1 MTLKIFTT
9 SRQIRRWLEGID
21 NSFLDKHY
29 TIGEFLKKIVV
40 VDNKKFIDEDLR
52 KKYLFEAVKN
62 VDLKKLGISD
72 NFVDFFYDSDF
83 IFSFFNEMFL
93 ERANIDNIILND
105 VYLDY
110 EAHLAILKE
119 ILNNYKALLEKDGYI
134 DKFLIEDFR
143 INKGLLEGI
152 SEIELKLDGYLSR
165 FDIEVLEKIE
175 LPIKIYFNV
184 DKFNKSLIEKSLQ
197 ISLKN
202 NKRYIYDF
210 KNKKIL
216 KEEDVKSNS
225 DIEVEFFSDRI
236 KQIDFIFAKVS
247 EFVEDGIN
255 PDRIAVILPDE
266 SFSEFIRL
274 FDEYKNINFAM
285 GESFCR
291 SDIYITL
298 KSIYNHL
305 TLKKEIDKEL
315 IEEFNN
321 LDLIEFIRKKSSNKE
336 LKVIEEELFR
346 LERFKDLFKDKK
358 EFLYFVLEKL
368 KNKSFDDVYSG
379 KITCMGVLESR
390 GIEFDGVILV
400 DFNEGIVPNVS
411 DNDMFLNTF
420 IRKLSKLPT
429 RKDKE
434 NLQKH
439 YYFELINS
447 SKKVAISYVK
457 NEESMPSRFLY
468 ELGLDEGVNG
478 DKKYKKVI
486 LKEDKPKEIATY
498 NEEFE
503 IKDIYPTTLKALLEC
518 PKKYYFSNVLGIRND
533 EKEDEFFGNIFHY
546 SIKEISLDFNS
557 SDEYYDALRKKII
570 SKIDSK
576 KMYFDFLVKW
586 DEKLKEFCKKDFELL
601 KNTKSYKEKDI
612 SFNYEG
618 KILKARVDRISEN
631 EKEVILIDYKT
642 SKDADKN
649 EKYIYEFQTTF
660 YYLYA
665 KNFYKNKQ
673 IKTYIWDINNA
684 ELIDGIIK
692 EDILKNVLNNLPNR
706 VKEAEDIIVD
716 NKIVKKAADICR
728 YCEYKVACGRDL

>member
-1 MTLKIFTT
+1 MNLKIFTT

-72 NFVDFFYDSDF
+72 NFADFFYDSDF

-93 ERANIDNIILND
+93 ERANIDNVILND

-110 EAHLAILKE
+110 EIHLNILKE

-134 DKFLIEDFR
+134 DRFLIEDFR

-152 SEIELKLDGYLSR
+152 KEIELKLDGYLSR
-165 FDIEVLEKIE
+165 FDIEVLEKID

-197 ISLKN
+197 ISLKED
-202 NKRYIYDF
+202 KRYVYDF
-210 KNKKIL
+210 KNRKIL
-216 KEEDVKSNS
+216 KEEEIISTPNV
-225 DIEVEFFSDRI
+225 EVEFFSDRI
-236 KQIDFIFAKVS
+236 KQIDFIFAKIY

-255 PDRIAVILPDE
+255 PDRIAIILPDE

-274 FDEYKNINFAM
+274 FDEYNNINFAM

-291 SDIYITL
+291 SNIYITL
-298 KSIYNHL
+298 KSIYNYL
-305 TLKKEIDKEL
+305 TLGKEIDKEL

-321 LDLIEFIRKKSSNKE
+321 LDLIDFIRKRSSNKE
-336 LKVIEEELFR
+336 MKVIEEELFK

-390 GIEFDGVILV
+390 GIDFDGVILV

-420 IRKLSKLPT
+420 IRKHSNLPT
-429 RKDKE
+429 RNDKE

-447 SKKVAISYVK
+447 SKRVAISYVK
-457 NEESMPSRFLY
+457 NEDSMPSRFLY
-468 ELGLDEGVNG
+468 ELGLDEGING

-486 LKEDKPKEIATY
+486 LKEDESKDITIY
-498 NEEFE
+498 DEEFKIE
-503 IKDIYPTTLKALLEC
+503 EIYPTTLKTLLEC
-518 PKKYYFSNVLGIRND
+518 PKKYYFSHILGIKND
-533 EKEDEFFGNIFHY
+533 EKEEEFFGTIFHD
-546 SIKEISLDFNS
+546 SIKEISFDFNS
-557 SDEYYDALRKKII
+557 SKEYYDALREKII
-570 SKIDSK
+570 SKIESRK
-576 KMYFDFLVKW
+576 IYFDFLVKW
-586 DEKLKEFCKKDFELL
+586 DEKLKKFCNEDFNIL
-601 KNTKSYKEKDI
+601 KNTKSYKEKVI
-612 SFNYEG
+612 SFDYEG
-618 KILKARVDRISEN
+618 KTLKARVDRINEN

-642 SKDADKN
+642 SKDADKK

-665 KNFYKNKQ
+665 KSFYKDKS
-673 IKTYIWDINNA
+673 IKTYIWDINNSK
-684 ELIDGIIK
+684 LIEGVIK
-692 EDILKNVLNNLPNR
+692 EDILRDVLNNLPNR

-716 NKIVKKAADICR
+716 NKIVKKATDICK